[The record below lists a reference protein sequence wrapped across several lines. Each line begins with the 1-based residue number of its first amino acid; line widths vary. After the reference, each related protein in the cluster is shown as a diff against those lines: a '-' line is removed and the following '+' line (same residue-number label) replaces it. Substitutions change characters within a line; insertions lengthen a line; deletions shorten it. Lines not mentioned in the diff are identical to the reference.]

1 MDAAADAY
9 RPAGP
14 EDDLACGDIAYLTL
28 ARVRAVGEA
37 PPGDAYD
44 PVGRVPAYPRPSLV
58 PLAHD
63 REVALDAVFAL
74 VVTHS
79 CEIDRQRNLGA
90 DEGHWDC
97 RITVAPIVPEPRV
110 RLAGDIVGHEAHW
123 EAIAANAPV
132 ASLYL
137 PPVDDLSQI
146 DPVLRPDPWPRAFAD
161 LRGLATVSRAMV
173 RSDRLMTLSPACVG
187 LLQRQ
192 LARFFTWRDIARH
205 ELVES
210 LVGRRIVSAL
220 PVNPK
225 GTRLHVAF
233 VADDGTTATL
243 EVTAG

>member
-1 MDAAADAY
+1 
-9 RPAGP
+9 
-14 EDDLACGDIAYLTL
+14 
-28 ARVRAVGEA
+28 
-37 PPGDAYD
+37 
-44 PVGRVPAYPRPSLV
+44 
-58 PLAHD
+58 
-63 REVALDAVFAL
+63 
-74 VVTHS
+74 
-79 CEIDRQRNLGA
+79 
-90 DEGHWDC
+90 
-97 RITVAPIVPEPRV
+97 
-110 RLAGDIVGHEAHW
+110 
-123 EAIAANAPV
+123 
-132 ASLYL
+132 
-137 PPVDDLSQI
+137 
-146 DPVLRPDPWPRAFAD
+146 
-161 LRGLATVSRAMV
+161 MV